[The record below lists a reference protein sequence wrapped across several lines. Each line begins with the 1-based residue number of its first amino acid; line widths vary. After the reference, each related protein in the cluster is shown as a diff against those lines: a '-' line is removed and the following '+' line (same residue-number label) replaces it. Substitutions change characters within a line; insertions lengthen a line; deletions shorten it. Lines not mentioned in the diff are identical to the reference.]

1 MPKSADAPA
10 ITSASLAP
18 SAGRSIYAIL
28 ELTSAVGAV
37 ALVLAAFALKLN
49 LDALKPGL
57 FKVIDLVDIVSISFN
72 TLFTIAP
79 WLLVTIP
86 LIWLAAMA
94 AERLLVRLRH
104 PFLNRVAV
112 IVLTALLAS
121 GFAWLVGRL
130 SGAITGWSHLL
141 SAGSLVMIGLL
152 TIAALALQYFRPE
165 SEMQR
170 AKRLR
175 VALLLV
181 GILGA
186 VSYFSRLKETLEL
199 SEMYLPA
206 KTTLSGQTLCSTV
219 LQVDPARRNF
229 AVVFV
234 GANTLIVECDGRG
247 NYDII
252 KNPSGLIVAVR

>member
-1 MPKSADAPA
+1 MPQSADAQATAP
-10 ITSASLAP
+10 ASLAP
-18 SAGRSIYAIL
+18 STGRSIYAIL

-37 ALVLAAFALKLN
+37 ALVLAALALKLN

-79 WLLVTIP
+79 WLLITVP
-86 LIWLAAMA
+86 LIWLAAMV

-104 PFLNRVAV
+104 RLLNRVAN

-121 GFAWLVGRL
+121 CLAWLVGQL

-141 SAGSLVMIGLL
+141 SVGSLVIIGLL
-152 TIAALALQYFRPE
+152 TILAVALQYFRPD
-165 SEMQR
+165 STTQR
-170 AKRLR
+170 TKRIH
-175 VALLLV
+175 VVLLLV

-186 VSYFSRLKETLEL
+186 VSYFSRLKDTLEF

-206 KTTLSGQTLCSTV
+206 QTTLSGQKLCTTV
-219 LQVDPARRNF
+219 LQSDPARRNF

-234 GANTLIVECDGRG
+234 GANTLIVECDGQG